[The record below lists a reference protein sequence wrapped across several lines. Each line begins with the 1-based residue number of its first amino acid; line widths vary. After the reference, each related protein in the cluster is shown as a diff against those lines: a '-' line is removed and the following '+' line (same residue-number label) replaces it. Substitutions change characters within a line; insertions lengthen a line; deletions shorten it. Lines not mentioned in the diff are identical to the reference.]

1 VHRKSILRTV
11 ACDLKKLPIG
21 ALETFVL
28 SQVHGGSTAEDV
40 AEVTGLE
47 LSELFRVARTL
58 VDLGALSV
66 DGEKGKTKRPTA
78 APGPGKRMSGQHA
91 AGKRL
96 SGQHAAGK
104 RLSGQHAAGKTGDL
118 LVPATA
124 VPVRAKHADVRSLGI
139 GPREGF
145 VLSQIDGATTVADL
159 CEITGLAARDLGAAL
174 RALEALGAVDLGAAR
189 KRPSV
194 SGPRPTVRPAP
205 PAAAPA
211 ASQGD
216 ACELPESEQKR
227 ITEASARL
235 ETLDLYGVLG
245 VERDAE
251 TKAIRRA
258 YHSLAGQFHP
268 DRFFGKKLGPL
279 RRPLERA
286 FMRLTLAYDT
296 LSKRD
301 QRAQYDATLPPP
313 PSKRGQSL
321 KPAPAS
327 KRLPTQKPPPVRMP
341 SRKSMKPVAPVVSVV
356 QSRPVVPPA
365 VAPVIS
371 RPASPPVA
379 PVISR
384 PAAAPMA
391 PPVSRPAPLAA
402 PPSAPVTAPSSAS
415 SPESGPRSVGQKDR
429 RLPQERALVFVHAA
443 EEALDRHDFVAA
455 ANSYRL
461 AVQCSDDP
469 ALKVALA
476 ETDAKARRRVR
487 ETSLAGAS
495 AAEQAGRWG
504 EAAAKYAK
512 AHAVHPEPWVAERA
526 ANAMR
531 LDGGDLRAAARLAEQ
546 AVLAEPGNAGY
557 RVTLG
562 EIYFDAGLLA
572 RAAGESARAIALAP
586 GDVRAATLAKLVA
599 KGKRA

>member
-21 ALETFVL
+21 ALEAFVL
-28 SQVHGGSTAEDV
+28 SQVRGGSTAEDV
-40 AEVTGLE
+40 AEATGLE

-58 VDLGALSV
+58 ADLGALSV
-66 DGEKGKTKRPTA
+66 DGEKGKTKRPTV
-78 APGPGKRMSGQHA
+78 APAGKRRSGQHA
-91 AGKRL
+91 AGKRM
-96 SGQHAAGK
+96 SGQHSAGK
-104 RLSGQHAAGKTGDL
+104 AAAAP
-118 LVPATA
+118 VQVNI
-124 VPVRAKHADVRSLGI
+124 VPVRGKHGDLRSLGI

-145 VLSQIDGATTVADL
+145 VLSQIDGATSVADL
-159 CEITGLAARDLGAAL
+159 CEITGLAASDLSAAL
-174 RALEALGAVDLGAAR
+174 RALEAVGVVDLGAGR
-189 KRPSV
+189 NRPSI
-194 SGPRPTVRPAP
+194 SAPSATVPKP
-205 PAAAPA
+205 PAAVVPA
-211 ASQGD
+211 ARPPPQEE
-216 ACELPESEQKR
+216 ACDLTEAERAR
-227 ITEASARL
+227 ITETSTRL

-245 VERDAE
+245 VQRDADA
-251 TKAIRRA
+251 KVIRRA

-296 LSKRD
+296 LSKGD
-301 QRAQYDATLPPP
+301 KRAQYDATLPPP

-321 KPAPAS
+321 KPGPAS
-327 KRLPTQKPPPVRMP
+327 KRAPTQKPPAVRTP
-341 SRKSMKPVAPVVSVV
+341 SRKSMNAMAAAIPGV
-356 QSRPVVPPA
+356 QSRPVVPP
-365 VAPVIS
+365 VAPIISRPVSPPVIS

-379 PVISR
+379 PI
-384 PAAAPMA
+384 A
-391 PPVSRPAPLAA
+391 PPVSRPVSPPVVPSPTPPVSARAA
-402 PPSAPVTAPSSAS
+402 GSAPESA
-415 SPESGPRSVGQKDR
+415 PRSMGSKDR

-512 AHAVHPEPWVAERA
+512 AHTAHPEAWVAERA

-531 LDGGDLRAAARLAEQ
+531 LDGGDLRAAARFAEQ
-546 AVLAEPGNAGY
+546 AVLAEPGNAAY

-572 RAAGESARAIALAP
+572 RAAGESSRAIALAP
-586 GDVRAATLAKLVA
+586 GDLRAAALAKLVA